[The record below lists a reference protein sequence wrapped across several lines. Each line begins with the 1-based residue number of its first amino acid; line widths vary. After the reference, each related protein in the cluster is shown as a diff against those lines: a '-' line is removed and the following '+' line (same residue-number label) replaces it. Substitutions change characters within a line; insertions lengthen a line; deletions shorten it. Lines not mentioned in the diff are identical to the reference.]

1 MHFNPIQF
9 PTLALTRKEVVLFLR
24 QERKVGQSRSRLSY
38 DKKIILLKMTFEKKI
53 MSSYSYCSKTIRA
66 INIVSVLVKNR
77 GT

>member
-38 DKKIILLKMTFEKKI
+38 DKKIILLKMTFEKKN
-53 MSSYSYCSKTIRA
+53 Y
-66 INIVSVLVKNR
+66 VFL
-77 GT
+77 

>member
-38 DKKIILLKMTFEKKI
+38 DKKNNF
-53 MSSYSYCSKTIRA
+53 
-66 INIVSVLVKNR
+66 VKNDF
-77 GT
+77 